1 MTDEQAYLMHAQR
14 IALQLTAVEDAK
26 PMPKPI
32 ILPAR
37 LVEPPRPEQPCP
49 PARTLH

>member
-14 IALQLTAVEDAK
+14 IALQAAAVEDAK
-26 PMPKPI
+26 PKPI

-37 LVEPPRPEQPCP
+37 LVELPRSEQPCP
-49 PARTLH
+49 PARVLH